1 MSASAGAD
9 TLTLRPVAD
18 EERQALLT
26 VLNEPRLQR
35 ISLVSGIHRIQ
46 RIEWSESQR
55 TFAVAS
61 GGVVMGTVDLR
72 RDDDEPTTWE
82 LTVVLDVEGQQHGAR
97 AGLAG
102 LFYAFATLG
111 AEAVWFW
118 TPKDKEAVQ
127 KFAARL
133 GFVKLTEL
141 QVPGGTTTCTFE
153 LDRHA
158 WETQTAPA
166 LVHYLVNPVDITD
179 GQMSWRGE
187 GSAFYEL

>member
-1 MSASAGAD
+1 MSAPAGVER
-9 TLTLRPVAD
+9 LTLRPVAD
-18 EERQALLT
+18 DERESLFL

-35 ISLVSGIHRIQ
+35 ISMVSGIHRIQ
-46 RIEWSESQR
+46 RIEWNEGQR
-55 TFAVAS
+55 TFAVAL
-61 GGVVMGTVDLR
+61 GTDVMGVVDLR
-72 RDDDEPTTWE
+72 QDDDDPEIWE
-82 LTVVLDVEGQQHGAR
+82 LTVVLNVDGEKYGAR

-102 LFYAFATLG
+102 LFYAFTVLG
-111 AEAVWFW
+111 ADAVWFW

-127 KFAARL
+127 KFATRL

-141 QVPGGTTTCTFE
+141 QMPGGAMTCTYE

-166 LVHYLVNPVDITD
+166 LVHYLASPIDMTD
-179 GQMSWRGE
+179 GRTRWRGE